1 MPLSI
6 AAAPAI
12 AASGGK
18 LPAPTGGRAVN
29 RQDDAPQMEYVAME
43 IRVRGRVQGVGFR
56 PTVWRFARDLG
67 LCGEVLNDAQGV
79 VVRAGGSSRAVEDL
93 LGRIKSEPPPLARI
107 DGIETRLFIGDLPPR
122 FRIAKTLP
130 GDPHTQVTPDAAICR
145 ACAQEITNP
154 FERRFRHPFASCT
167 HCGPR
172 LSIVRSIPYDRGNT
186 TMAGFAMCE
195 ACRTEYSDPADRRF
209 NAEAIACHDCGP
221 RAALIRLDGRATNL
235 HQHSRLDGVE
245 VASRLIQEGEI
256 VAVKGLGGYH
266 LACDATNAEV
276 VARLRRLKR
285 RDAKPFALMARDIN
299 VIRRYCS
306 VGSVEERLLASA
318 AMPIVLLAIEGS
330 QRLPKE
336 VAPGLSSLGF
346 MLPTTPLHLLLLRR
360 MDSPVVMTSGNFS
373 EEPQGINDS
382 VVREYL
388 AGIAT
393 YALMHNR
400 EIANRLDDSV
410 VREMA
415 GRPRVLRR
423 ARGFAPAPITLPH
436 GFEAVP
442 ELLAMGGELK
452 ATFCLVKDGEAILSQ
467 HQGDLENAE
476 TWDDYRR
483 NQALYAE
490 LFGHAPVALVADLH
504 PEYLSTKLAHEWAR
518 DREIPLFEVQHHHA
532 HVASCLTEN
541 SYPLDAPAV
550 LGIVLDGSGWGDDGT
565 IWGGEFLLAD
575 YRGYERLGAFKPV
588 AMPGGAQAVR
598 EPWRNLYAHLVAEMG
613 WAEFAKNFAKLEV
626 FADLRSR
633 PRSVLDAMIRNG
645 VNTPKASSCGRL
657 FDAVAAVLGICRD
670 RQAYEGE
677 AGSRLEAAVDPDV
690 LRGVSSDL
698 AYPFSIHSSERSS
711 LPYIE
716 PLAMWRAI
724 LGDLAL
730 KTPFPVMAARFH
742 IGLAKIIVTMAGKL
756 ASGDVGEAPRFKT
769 VALSGG
775 CFQNRIL
782 FEEVARRLEQQNFV
796 VLSHAQVPA
805 NDGGL
810 ALGQAAIGAARL
822 IGAAAIQ
829 IKSVNPNIF
838 QIRENGPCASEFQ
851 AAS

>member
-1 MPLSI
+1 MNQPGE
-6 AAAPAI
+6 A
-12 AASGGK
+12 
-18 LPAPTGGRAVN
+18 R
-29 RQDDAPQMEYVAME
+29 QMEYVAME

-56 PTVWRFARDLG
+56 PTVWRIARDLD
-67 LCGEVLNDAQGV
+67 LCGEVLNDAHGV
-79 VVRAGGSSRAVEDL
+79 LVRVGGGSSAVDDL
-93 LGRIKSEPPPLARI
+93 IVRMKSEPPPLARI
-107 DGIETRLFIGDLPPR
+107 DRIETRAFVGSLPPQ
-122 FRIAKTLP
+122 FRIAESLA
-130 GDPHTQVTPDAAICR
+130 GDAHTQIAPDASICPD
-145 ACAQEITNP
+145 CAQEVTNP
-154 FERRFRHPFASCT
+154 FERRFRYPFTNCT

-172 LSIVRSIPYDRGNT
+172 LSFVRGIPYDRVNT
-186 TMAGFAMCE
+186 TMAPFAMCE
-195 ACRTEYSDPADRRF
+195 ACEREYSEPNNRRF

-221 RAALIRLDGRATNL
+221 RATLIRLDSRATSFD
-235 HQHSRLDGVE
+235 QHSMIESVE
-245 VASRLIQEGEI
+245 VASRLIQKGEI

-266 LACDATNAEV
+266 LACDATKTDV

-285 RDAKPFALMARDIN
+285 RDAKPFALMARDLG
-299 VIRRYCS
+299 VLRRSCS
-306 VGSVEERLLASA
+306 VGSLEERVLASMA
-318 AMPIVLLAIEGS
+318 APIVLLTADGLQS
-330 QRLPKE
+330 LPE
-336 VAPGLSSLGF
+336 EIAPGLSSLGF
-346 MLPTTPLHLLLLRR
+346 MLPTTPLHLLLLQG
-360 MDSPVVMTSGNFS
+360 MDTPVVMTSGNFS
-373 EEPQGINDS
+373 EEPQVINDS
-382 VVREYL
+382 VVREDL

-393 YALMHNR
+393 YALLHNR
-400 EIANRLDDSV
+400 EIANRVDDSITRV
-410 VREMA
+410 MA
-415 GRPRVLRR
+415 GQSRVLRR
-423 ARGFAPAPITLPH
+423 ARGFAPAPITLPR
-436 GFEAVP
+436 GFEAAP

-476 TWDDYRR
+476 TLDDYRK
-483 NQALYAE
+483 NQTLYAE

-504 PEYLSTKLAHEWAR
+504 AEYLSTKLAHEWG
-518 DREIPLFEVQHHHA
+518 RERELPLIEVQHHHA
-532 HVASCLTEN
+532 HIASCLAEN

-550 LGIVLDGSGWGDDGT
+550 LGIVLDGLGWGDDGT

-598 EPWRNLYAHLVAEMG
+598 EPWRNLYAHLMAAMG

-626 FADLRSR
+626 FADLSGR

-657 FDAVAAVLGICRD
+657 FDAVAAVLGVCRD

-677 AGSRLEAAVDPDV
+677 AGSRLEAAVT
-690 LRGVSSDL
+690 LRGVSEDL
-698 AYPFSIHSSERSS
+698 TYPFSIDNSGSFK

-724 LGDLAL
+724 LGDLVL
-730 KTPFPVMAARFH
+730 KTPVPVMAARFH
-742 IGLAKIIVTMAGKL
+742 LGLAKIIVTMAGKL
-756 ASGDVGEAPRFKT
+756 ASGDACESAPRFKT

-782 FEEVARRLEQQNFV
+782 FEEVARRLEQQNFI

-822 IGAAAIQ
+822 IDAEAIQ
-829 IKSVNPNIF
+829 IESVNPNIS
-838 QIRENGPCASEFQ
+838 QTRENEPCASEFQ